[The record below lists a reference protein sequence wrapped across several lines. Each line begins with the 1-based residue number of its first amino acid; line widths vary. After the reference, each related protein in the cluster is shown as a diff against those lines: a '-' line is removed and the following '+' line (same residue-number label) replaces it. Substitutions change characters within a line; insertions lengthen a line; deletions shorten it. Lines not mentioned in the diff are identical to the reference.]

1 MLKILIHFLQVY
13 FKVFS
18 PTPNERQ
25 GTSCHFSWS
34 RGPVAAYKVNS
45 AFHPSKVDQMST
57 RNLWELRDKK

>member
-13 FKVFS
+13 FKLFS
-18 PTPNERQ
+18 PTPNERK
-25 GTSCHFSWS
+25 GSSCHFSWS
-34 RGPVAAYKVNS
+34 RGPVGASKVNS